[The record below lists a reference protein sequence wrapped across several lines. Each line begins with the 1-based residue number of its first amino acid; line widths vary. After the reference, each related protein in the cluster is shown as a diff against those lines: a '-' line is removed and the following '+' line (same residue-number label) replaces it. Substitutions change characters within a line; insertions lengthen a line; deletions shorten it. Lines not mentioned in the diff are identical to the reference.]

1 MKLVFF
7 DDFKLGVVKD
17 DAVVD
22 VSNAVSGID
31 YNSHKT

>member
-17 DAVVD
+17 GLVVYEQK
-22 VSNAVSGID
+22 SEKQNQRRRNES
-31 YNSHKT
+31 